1 MKHIKTILIPVLFF
15 LLFACQKPEKKYFI
29 GISQCSDDEW
39 RQKMNTEMQHEAMF
53 QEGVSLTI
61 KTVTDNTEKQI
72 ADIQSFID
80 SKVDLIIVTPN
91 QTAPVTPVIEK
102 AYFAGIPVILV
113 DRKISSENYTAYI
126 GANNLQ
132 IGEEVGNYV
141 VKLLNGK
148 GNIVEIRGLE
158 DSSPDEERHNGFI
171 SVIDRYPAIKLLSS
185 KHGAWLKDVAEKK
198 MDEILECHEDI
209 DLVYALNDRMA
220 AGAYNA
226 AARHGKAD
234 KIAFI
239 GIDALPGN
247 GNGIEQ
253 VLEGKLKASF
263 IYPTSGDEIIQ
274 LAVNILQQKPY
285 KKNNTLYTNVVD
297 EANAR
302 VLKLQT
308 DAIIEQ
314 EKKIDLLDKQIDYY
328 LSRHAAQ
335 RNMLFSVIA
344 IVIVFI
350 GLFILIYKAYRTK
363 NRLNLELKKRND
375 EINQQKELLEQQRD
389 QLILLSKQLEEAT
402 HAKLVFFTNISHEF
416 RTPLTLISCPVS
428 SLLSE
433 KSLPVEHRRLLTLVQ
448 KNVGILLKLIDQIID
463 FRKYEN
469 GKLKL
474 QLNESNLYRQME
486 EWNESFKELTKEK
499 HLHFEFNAVSDEF
512 SMVYDLAKMERIY
525 FNLLSNAYKFTP
537 EKGFI
542 SVNMDKIS
550 RANGNF
556 AVIRISN
563 SGKGIAKQDILNIFE
578 RFYQVDSQAAGS
590 GIGLALVKSLVELHR
605 GDIQIESDD
614 CSGMTT
620 FTVTIPFTQN
630 AATLQENTF
639 VPHAIEHRFGE
650 MKDTHKIDHTLDYET
665 DTKKESVLVIDDN
678 PDIRSYIKTVLQNNY
693 TVIEAED
700 GAEGFQNAVKYVPDI
715 IVCDVMM
722 PPPDGLELCRQ
733 LKREIATSHIPVI
746 LLTACS
752 LDEQRITGFESGADD
767 YVSKPFNSFLL
778 EARIHNLIENRK
790 HLKELFRQNLFLSDN
805 KEILK
810 DVDKQFMEKLKTLIE
825 KDLSDAN
832 LNVEDLA
839 AETGLSRTQ
848 LYRKVKQLSG
858 YSPNE
863 LLKVIRLKRA
873 FVLLSSSELNISEI
887 AYDTGFTSPS
897 YFAKCFKEYY
907 NESPTGYLKRI
918 R

>member
-1 MKHIKTILIPVLFF
+1 LF
-15 LLFACQKPEKKYFI
+15 FACQKPEKKYII
-29 GISQCSDDEW
+29 GVSQCSDDEW
-39 RQKMNTEMQHEAMF
+39 RRKMNTEMQHEAMF

-61 KTVTDNTEKQI
+61 KTVTDDTEKQI
-72 ADIQSFID
+72 SDIQSFID

-126 GANNLQ
+126 AANNVQ

-171 SVIDRYPAIKLLSS
+171 NVINKYPEIKILCSA
-185 KHGAWLKDVAEKK
+185 HGAWLKDVAEKK
-198 MDEILECHEDI
+198 MDEILKRHEDI

-220 AGAYNA
+220 TGAYNA
-226 AARHGKAD
+226 AVRHRKAD
-234 KIAFI
+234 RISFI
-239 GIDALPGN
+239 GIDALPGK

-253 VLEGKLKASF
+253 VIEGKLKASF
-263 IYPTSGDEIIQ
+263 IYPTSGDKIIQ

-285 KKNNTLYTNVVD
+285 DRNNTLYTNVVD
-297 EANAR
+297 ETNAR
-302 VLKLQT
+302 VLKRQT

-314 EKKIDLLDKQIDYY
+314 ENKINLLDKQIDDY
-328 LSRHAAQ
+328 LSRNVAQ
-335 RNMLFSVIA
+335 RNLLLSAVVTVI
-344 IVIVFI
+344 IFI

-363 NRLNLELKKRND
+363 HRLNLELKRRND
-375 EINQQKELLEQQRD
+375 EINQQNDLLEQQRD

-416 RTPLTLISCPVS
+416 KTPLTLISCPVS

-433 KSLPVEHRRLLTLVQ
+433 KSLSVEHRRLLTLIR
-448 KNVGILLKLIDQIID
+448 KNVEILLKLIDQIID

-474 QLNESNLYRQME
+474 QLNENNLYRQME
-486 EWNESFKELTKEK
+486 EWNESFMELAKEK
-499 HLHFEFNAVSDEF
+499 RLHFEFNAVSDKF

-525 FNLLSNAYKFTP
+525 LNLLSNAYKFTP

-542 SVNMDKIS
+542 SVTLDKITL
-550 RANGNF
+550 ATGNF

-563 SGKGIAKQDILNIFE
+563 SGKGIAKQDIQKIFE
-578 RFYQVDSQAAGS
+578 RFYQVNSHVAGS
-590 GIGLALVKSLVELHR
+590 GIGLALVKSLVELHQ
-605 GDIQIESDD
+605 GDIRVESDD
-614 CSGMTT
+614 YSGMTT
-620 FTVTIPFTQN
+620 FTVTIPFTQD
-630 AATLQENTF
+630 AVTMQENTL
-639 VPHAIEHRFGE
+639 VPHAAERRFGE
-650 MKDTHKIDHTLDYET
+650 MKEIWNKDNIFDNET
-665 DTKKESVLVIDDN
+665 GTNKESILVIDDN

-693 TVIEAED
+693 TIIEAGD
-700 GAEGFQNAVKYVPDI
+700 GADGFQKAVKYVPDI
-715 IVCDVMM
+715 IVSDVMM

-733 LKREIATSHIPVI
+733 LKQEISTSHIPVI

-752 LDEQRITGFESGADD
+752 LDEQRIIGFESGADD
-767 YVSKPFNSFLL
+767 YVSKPFNLSLF
-778 EARIHNLIENRK
+778 EVRIRNLIENRK
-790 HLKELFRQNLFLSDN
+790 HLKELFQQNLFLGDN
-805 KEILK
+805 REILN
-810 DVDKQFMEKLKTLIE
+810 DVEKRFMEKFKRLIE
-825 KDLSDAN
+825 KDLSNTN

-863 LLKVIRLKRA
+863 LLKIIRLKRA
-873 FVLLSSSELNISEI
+873 LVLLSSSELNISEI

-907 NESPTGYLKRI
+907 NESPTDYLKRI